1 MPDTRIRDH
10 EVLITG
16 GAGFIG
22 SHLAEALAETNDVTV
37 LDDLSSGEIDNVPSS
52 ARFVEGSVRDEALV
66 RNLVTGVDLV
76 FHQAAVVS
84 VDASIENP
92 ARCHSINVDGS
103 LSVLEAARRDGA
115 KVVLASSA
123 AIYGRPKS
131 VPIPET
137 EPKAPTSPYGLDKL
151 ATDRYAQLYD
161 SLYDLETVALRY
173 FNVYGPRQGSGD
185 YSGVISVFMDQART
199 GEPITVHGDGS
210 QTRDFVHVRDVVE
223 ANLLAATADVSG
235 EAFNIGTG
243 RSVSVSELA
252 TAVKA
257 LRRTSSDIVHLDA
270 RPGDIQQSRADISK
284 AQSRLGYTPTVD
296 LEAGLETLQG
306 S

>member
-1 MPDTRIRDH
+1 MPDTRIRDR

-37 LDDLSSGEIDNVPSS
+37 LDDLSSGEIDNVPTS
-52 ARFVEGSVRDEALV
+52 ARFVEGSVRDGALV
-66 RNLVTGVDLV
+66 RELVTGADLV

-92 ARCHSINVDGS
+92 ARCHSINVDGT

-137 EPKAPTSPYGLDKL
+137 EPKTPTSPYGLDKL

-173 FNVYGPRQGSGD
+173 FNVYGPRQGNGD
-185 YSGVISVFMDQART
+185 YSGVISVFRDQART

-223 ANLLAATADVSG
+223 ANLLAASADVSG

-257 LRRTSSDIVHLDA
+257 LLGTSSDIVHLDA
-270 RPGDIQQSRADISK
+270 RSGDIQQSRADISK